1 MKTVDV
7 GAVLDDGHF
16 GGYQK
21 LLVFATAL
29 TIILDGFDNQVM
41 GGAIPVL
48 MREWSLP
55 RSAFAYVLTAGM
67 IGMMVGGA
75 IGGVLGDKFGRRVA
89 LLGSVLT
96 FGVLTI
102 AVSFAN
108 SIPMLIALRFLAG
121 LGLGGAMPS
130 ATAISSE
137 YVPRRKRPVA
147 VTLTVICI
155 PLGGAFAGWIGG
167 YILPRYGWRVLF
179 AVGGAIPLVLAALLF
194 KVLPESPRYMARVR
208 ERWGE
213 LRTLMRRLGH
223 DVPDDATFV
232 DSHEAATKR
241 ASVAELFVP
250 EYRADT
256 IALFACFLFCF
267 FGAYLGTNWVPSM
280 LSSAKFGDGPASY
293 GLLAWN
299 LGVLVFALL
308 AAFVMSRIG
317 SRITML
323 VLAAGG
329 VAGCVT
335 LAMMNIS
342 PAQALPVFIMLG
354 VTGGLVNATQ
364 TTMYALAANVYPTSI
379 RGTGVGTTV
388 AVGRIGGVLS
398 PILGAIAL
406 TGGTIFGTVRIG
418 GGASTYFLLIAGTIS
433 VAFVALASVKRH
445 VPKPVAGA
453 KAVIA
458 HSSAH

>member
-48 MREWSLP
+48 MREWHKTRP
-55 RSAFAYVLTAGM
+55 EFAWVLTAGM
-67 IGMMVGGA
+67 VGMMVGGA

-89 LLGSVLT
+89 LLGSVIT

-102 AVSFAN
+102 GVAFAN
-108 SIPMLIALRFLAG
+108 SIPMLVTLRFLAG

-130 ATAISSE
+130 ATAIVSE

-147 VTLTVICI
+147 VTLTVICV

-179 AVGGAIPLVLAALLF
+179 GVGGALPLVLAALLF
-194 KVLPESPRYMARVR
+194 KVLPESPRYLARLQ

-213 LRTLMRRLGH
+213 LRAMLRRLGH
-223 DVPDDATFV
+223 NVPDDAVFV
-232 DSHEAATKR
+232 DPHETSTKR
-241 ASVAELFVP
+241 ASVGALFVP
-250 EYRADT
+250 EFRADT
-256 IALFACFLFCF
+256 IALLACFLFCF
-267 FGAYLGTNWVPSM
+267 FGAYMGTNWVPSM
-280 LSSAKFGDGPASY
+280 LDRAKFDVGTASY

-299 LGVLVFALL
+299 LGVLVFALF
-308 AAFVMSRIG
+308 AAFIIPRIG

-323 VLAAGG
+323 ALAVGSI
-329 VAGCVT
+329 AGCVT
-335 LAMMNIS
+335 LAMMDINPS
-342 PAQALPVFIMLG
+342 QVVPVFIMLG
-354 VTGGLVNATQ
+354 ITGGMVNATQ

-388 AVGRIGGVLS
+388 AFGRIGGVLS
-398 PILGAIAL
+398 PIIGAPVL
-406 TGGTIFGTVRIG
+406 DRGT
-418 GGASTYFLLIAGTIS
+418 SPYFFAIAGTMA
-433 VAFVALASVKRH
+433 VTFAALAAVKRH
-445 VPKPVAGA
+445 VPRPVFGQ
-453 KAVIA
+453 KTAVA

>member
-7 GAVLDDGHF
+7 GAVLDEGQF

-21 LLVFATAL
+21 LLVFATAM

-48 MREWSLP
+48 MREWHKT
-55 RSAFAYVLTAGM
+55 RADFGYVLTAGM
-67 IGMMVGGA
+67 VGMMVGGA
-75 IGGVLGDKFGRRVA
+75 IGGYLGDKIGRRNA
-89 LLGSVLT
+89 LLGSVIT
-96 FGVLTI
+96 FGILTI
-102 AVSFAN
+102 GVAFATDVTT
-108 SIPMLIALRFLAG
+108 LIVLRFLAG
-121 LGLGGAMPS
+121 LGLGGAMPT

-147 VTLTVICI
+147 VTLTVICV

-179 AVGGAIPLVLAALLF
+179 GVGGALPLVLAAFLF
-194 KVLPESPRYMARVR
+194 KVLPESPRYLASLQA
-208 ERWGE
+208 RWGE
-213 LRTLMRRLGH
+213 LRALLSKLGH
-223 DVPDDATFV
+223 HVDADTAFV
-232 DSHEAATKR
+232 DSHEKATRK

-250 EYRADT
+250 EFRADT
-256 IALFACFLFCF
+256 IALLACFLFCF
-267 FGAYLGTNWVPSM
+267 FGAYMGTNWVPSM
-280 LSSAKFGDGPASY
+280 LDRAKFDVGTASY

-299 LGVLVFALL
+299 LGVLVFALI
-308 AAFVMSRIG
+308 AAFVIPRIG

-323 VLAAGG
+323 VLAAGS
-329 VAGCVT
+329 VAGCAT
-335 LAMMNIS
+335 LAMMNITPS
-342 PAQALPVFIMLG
+342 EVVPVFMMLG

-388 AVGRIGGVLS
+388 AFGRIGGVLS
-398 PILGAIAL
+398 PIVGAPVL
-406 TGGTIFGTVRIG
+406 DRGTQP
-418 GGASTYFLLIAGTIS
+418 YFFAIAGTMT
-433 VAFVALASVKRH
+433 VTFMALAAVKRH
-445 VPKPVAGA
+445 VPRPVFGT
-453 KAVIA
+453 KAAIA

>member
-7 GAVLDDGHF
+7 GAILDDGKF

-21 LLVFATAL
+21 LLVFATAM

-48 MREWSLP
+48 MREWHKT
-55 RSAFAYVLTAGM
+55 RADFGYVLTAGM
-67 IGMMVGGA
+67 VGMMVGGA
-75 IGGVLGDKFGRRVA
+75 IGGYLGDKIGRRNA
-89 LLGSVLT
+89 LLGSVIT
-96 FGVLTI
+96 FGCLTI
-102 AVSFAN
+102 GVAFATDVTT
-108 SIPMLIALRFLAG
+108 LIVLRFLAG
-121 LGLGGAMPS
+121 LGLGGAMPT

-147 VTLTVICI
+147 VTLTVICV

-179 AVGGAIPLVLAALLF
+179 GVGGALPLLLAAFLF
-194 KVLPESPRYMARVR
+194 KVLPESPRYLASLQA
-208 ERWGE
+208 RWGE
-213 LRTLMRRLGH
+213 LRALLGKLGH
-223 DVPDDATFV
+223 HVDADAVFV
-232 DSHEAATKR
+232 DSHEKATRK

-250 EYRADT
+250 EFRADT
-256 IALFACFLFCF
+256 IALLACFLFCF
-267 FGAYLGTNWVPSM
+267 FGAYMGTNWVPSM
-280 LSSAKFGDGPASY
+280 LDRAKFDVGTASY

-299 LGVLVFALL
+299 LGVLVFALI
-308 AAFVMSRIG
+308 AAFVIPRIG

-323 VLAAGG
+323 VLAAGS
-329 VAGCVT
+329 VAGCAT
-335 LAMMNIS
+335 LAMMNITPS
-342 PAQALPVFIMLG
+342 EVIPVFVMLG

-388 AVGRIGGVLS
+388 AFGRIGGVLS
-398 PILGAIAL
+398 PIVGAPVL
-406 TGGTIFGTVRIG
+406 DRGTQP
-418 GGASTYFLLIAGTIS
+418 YFFAIAGTMT
-433 VAFVALASVKRH
+433 VTFMALAAVKRH
-445 VPKPVAGA
+445 VPRPVFGT
-453 KAVIA
+453 KAAIA

>member
-21 LLVFATAL
+21 LLVFATAM

-48 MREWSLP
+48 MREWHKT
-55 RSAFAYVLTAGM
+55 RADFGYVLTAGM
-67 IGMMVGGA
+67 VGMMVGGA
-75 IGGVLGDKFGRRVA
+75 IGGYLGDKIGRRNA
-89 LLGSVLT
+89 LLGSVIT
-96 FGVLTI
+96 FGCLTI
-102 AVSFAN
+102 GVAFATDVTT
-108 SIPMLIALRFLAG
+108 LIVLRFLAG
-121 LGLGGAMPS
+121 LGLGGAMPT

-147 VTLTVICI
+147 VTLTVICV

-179 AVGGAIPLVLAALLF
+179 GVGGALPLLLAAFLF
-194 KVLPESPRYMARVR
+194 KVLPESPRYLASLQA
-208 ERWGE
+208 RWGE
-213 LRTLMRRLGH
+213 LRALLGKLGH
-223 DVPDDATFV
+223 HVDADAVFV
-232 DSHEAATKR
+232 DSHEKATRK

-250 EYRADT
+250 EFRADT
-256 IALFACFLFCF
+256 IALLACFLFCF
-267 FGAYLGTNWVPSM
+267 FGAYMGTNWVPSM
-280 LSSAKFGDGPASY
+280 LDRAKFDVGTASY

-299 LGVLVFALL
+299 LGVLVFALI
-308 AAFVMSRIG
+308 AAFIIPRIG

-323 VLAAGG
+323 VLAAGS
-329 VAGCVT
+329 VAGCAT
-335 LAMMNIS
+335 LAMMNITPS
-342 PAQALPVFIMLG
+342 EVIPVFVMLG

-388 AVGRIGGVLS
+388 AFGRIGGVLS
-398 PILGAIAL
+398 PIVGAPVL
-406 TGGTIFGTVRIG
+406 DRGTQP
-418 GGASTYFLLIAGTIS
+418 YFFAIAGTMT
-433 VAFVALASVKRH
+433 VTFMALAAVKRH
-445 VPKPVAGA
+445 VPRPVFGT
-453 KAVIA
+453 KAAIA

>member
-21 LLVFATAL
+21 LLVFATAM

-48 MREWSLP
+48 MREWHKT
-55 RSAFAYVLTAGM
+55 RADFGYVLTAGM
-67 IGMMVGGA
+67 VGMMVGGA
-75 IGGVLGDKFGRRVA
+75 IGGYLGDKIGRRNA
-89 LLGSVLT
+89 LLGSVIT
-96 FGVLTI
+96 FGCLTI
-102 AVSFAN
+102 GVAFATDVTT
-108 SIPMLIALRFLAG
+108 LIVLRFLAG
-121 LGLGGAMPS
+121 LGLGGPVRI

-137 YVPRRKRPVA
+137 YVPLRKRPVA
-147 VTLTVICI
+147 VTLTVICV

-179 AVGGAIPLVLAALLF
+179 GVGGALPLLLAAFLF
-194 KVLPESPRYMARVR
+194 KVLPESPRYLASLQA
-208 ERWGE
+208 RWGE
-213 LRTLMRRLGH
+213 LRALLGKLGH
-223 DVPDDATFV
+223 HVDADAVFV
-232 DSHEAATKR
+232 DSHEKATRK

-250 EYRADT
+250 EFRADT
-256 IALFACFLFCF
+256 IALLACFLFCF
-267 FGAYLGTNWVPSM
+267 FGAYMGTNWVPSM
-280 LSSAKFGDGPASY
+280 LDRAKFDVGTASY

-299 LGVLVFALL
+299 LGVLVFALI
-308 AAFVMSRIG
+308 AAFIIPRIG

-323 VLAAGG
+323 VLAAGS

-335 LAMMNIS
+335 LGMMNITPS
-342 PAQALPVFIMLG
+342 EVIPVFVMLG

-388 AVGRIGGVLS
+388 AFGRIGGVLS
-398 PILGAIAL
+398 PIIGAPVL
-406 TGGTIFGTVRIG
+406 DRGTQP
-418 GGASTYFLLIAGTIS
+418 YFFAIAGTMT
-433 VAFVALASVKRH
+433 VVFGALAMVKRH
-445 VPKPVAGA
+445 VPRPAFGT
-453 KAVIA
+453 KAAVPIA
-458 HSSAH
+458 STH

>member
-21 LLVFATAL
+21 LLVFATAM

-48 MREWSLP
+48 MREWHKT
-55 RSAFAYVLTAGM
+55 RADFGYVLTAGM
-67 IGMMVGGA
+67 VGMMVGGA
-75 IGGVLGDKFGRRVA
+75 IGGYLGDKIGRRNA
-89 LLGSVLT
+89 LLGSVIT
-96 FGVLTI
+96 FGCLTI
-102 AVSFAN
+102 GVAFATDVTT
-108 SIPMLIALRFLAG
+108 LIVLRFLAG
-121 LGLGGAMPS
+121 LGLGGAMPT

-147 VTLTVICI
+147 VTLTVICV

-179 AVGGAIPLVLAALLF
+179 GVGGALPLLLAAFLF
-194 KVLPESPRYMARVR
+194 KVLPESPRYLASLQA
-208 ERWGE
+208 RWGE
-213 LRTLMRRLGH
+213 LRALLGKLGH
-223 DVPDDATFV
+223 HVDADAVFV
-232 DSHEAATKR
+232 DSHEKATRK

-250 EYRADT
+250 EFRADT
-256 IALFACFLFCF
+256 IALLACFLFCF
-267 FGAYLGTNWVPSM
+267 FGAYMGTNWVPSM
-280 LSSAKFGDGPASY
+280 LDRAKFDVGTASY

-299 LGVLVFALL
+299 LGVLVFALI
-308 AAFVMSRIG
+308 AAFIIPRIG

-323 VLAAGG
+323 VLAAGS

-335 LAMMNIS
+335 LAMMNITPS
-342 PAQALPVFIMLG
+342 EVIPVFVMLG

-388 AVGRIGGVLS
+388 AFGRIGGVLS
-398 PILGAIAL
+398 PIVGAPVL
-406 TGGTIFGTVRIG
+406 DRGTQP
-418 GGASTYFLLIAGTIS
+418 YFFAIAGTMT
-433 VAFVALASVKRH
+433 VTFMALAAVKRH
-445 VPKPVAGA
+445 VPRPVFGT
-453 KAVIA
+453 KAAIA

>member
-7 GAVLDDGHF
+7 GAVLDEGQF

-21 LLVFATAL
+21 LLVFATAM

-48 MREWSLP
+48 MREWHKT
-55 RSAFAYVLTAGM
+55 RADFGYVLTAGM

-75 IGGVLGDKFGRRVA
+75 IGGYLGDKIGRRNA
-89 LLGSVLT
+89 LLGSVIT
-96 FGVLTI
+96 FGILTI
-102 AVSFAN
+102 GVAFATDVTT
-108 SIPMLIALRFLAG
+108 LIALRFLAG
-121 LGLGGAMPS
+121 LGLGGAMPT

-147 VTLTVICI
+147 VTLTVICV

-179 AVGGAIPLVLAALLF
+179 GVGGALPLLLAAFLF
-194 KVLPESPRYMARVR
+194 KVLPESPRYLASLQA
-208 ERWGE
+208 RWGE
-213 LRTLMRRLGH
+213 LRALLGKLGH
-223 DVPDDATFV
+223 HVDADAAFV
-232 DSHEAATKR
+232 DSHEKATRK

-250 EYRADT
+250 EFRADT
-256 IALFACFLFCF
+256 IALLACFLFCF
-267 FGAYLGTNWVPSM
+267 FGAYMGTNWVPSM
-280 LSSAKFGDGPASY
+280 LDRAKFDVGTASY

-299 LGVLVFALL
+299 LGVLVFALI
-308 AAFVMSRIG
+308 AAFVIPRIG

-323 VLAAGG
+323 VLAAGS
-329 VAGCVT
+329 VAGCAT
-335 LAMMNIS
+335 LAIMNIT
-342 PAQALPVFIMLG
+342 PAEVVPVFIMLG

-388 AVGRIGGVLS
+388 AFGRIGGVLS
-398 PILGAIAL
+398 PIVGAPVL
-406 TGGTIFGTVRIG
+406 DRGTQP
-418 GGASTYFLLIAGTIS
+418 YFFAIAGTMT
-433 VAFVALASVKRH
+433 VTFMALAAVKRH
-445 VPKPVAGA
+445 VPRPVFGT
-453 KAVIA
+453 KAAIA